1 MPQLL
6 DVHETLT
13 PSDEKTHR
21 RYAFA
26 VPANCQ
32 VLDFHIRYTPRF
44 LREEES
50 VAQAEAS
57 LGDQQARLAEL
68 VGEPVASRWAANVRP
83 LPAGLRISN
92 MLTISLDDSDGEYRG
107 AAHSQSDDQRLVLGP
122 EAATAGLVAGT
133 LPAGTWWLTLSAH
146 KLLSPQCAVSIQ
158 IGAEIASSD

>member
-21 RYAFA
+21 RYSFA

-32 VLDFHIRYTPRF
+32 ALEFHLRYTPRF
-44 LREEES
+44 LSEEES

-57 LGDQQARLAEL
+57 LVDQQATLAEI

-83 LPAGLRISN
+83 LAAGLRISN

-107 AAHSQSDDQRLVLGP
+107 AAHRQSDDQRLMLRP
-122 EAATAGLVAGT
+122 EAASPGLVAGA
-133 LPAGTWWLTLSAH
+133 LPVGTWWLTLSAH
-146 KLLSPQCAVSIQ
+146 KLLSSQCAVSIQ

>member
-32 VLDFHIRYTPRF
+32 VLDFHIRYAPRF

-50 VAQAEAS
+50 VAQADAS
-57 LGDQQARLAEL
+57 LVDQQARLAEL

-107 AAHSQSDDQRLVLGP
+107 AAHRQSDDQRLVLGP